1 MGGLCTTGV
10 ETIPTETDVMEGT
23 QIPEWVSKG
32 GQLLFSEAVN
42 LADDPIA
49 LYQGS
54 RLPVYGK
61 IDPTTGEPVKLEYQT
76 ITDPDTGEVRQQL
89 ITPEDQL
96 SKLTSV
102 EQEAQKRLLTSSDD
116 YQKFLTGDETTP
128 GFTGMMDEYTQNIGQ
143 LNPTAFGQ
151 EDVDKYLPTYMSAIN
166 PALEDVSDVYTRRRQ
181 DLGATMGGSGFGGS
195 RMGIESAELTRG
207 EARERGRLVS
217 DAGRGALEF
226 SAAQAERDKTR
237 EERIFDLTQTARLTG
252 ARAFQDVAPLVQ
264 TLTERESLGLLG
276 VGEAE
281 RTLDTQALELAYR
294 DFVEQR
300 EYPFSSLN
308 FAIGAL
314 KGMPYETREFAMQR
328 GGEVIQT
335 PSVYGQTIGGL
346 GSLYSAYR
354 MLQ

>member
-1 MGGLCTTGV
+1 MGGFCTTG
-10 ETIPTETDVMEGT
+10 TQQIPTETDVLEGT
-23 QIPEWVSKG
+23 EIPEWVSKG
-32 GQLLFSEAVN
+32 GQLLFAEAVN
-42 LADDPIA
+42 LAEDPIA
-49 LYQGS
+49 QYQGA
-54 RLPVYGK
+54 RLPIYGK
-61 IDPTTGEPVKLEYQT
+61 IDPTTGEPAKLEYET
-76 ITDPDTGEVRQQL
+76 ITDPTTGEVRQQL

-102 EQEAQKRLLTSSDD
+102 EQEAQRRLTTGADD
-116 YQKFLTGDETTP
+116 YRKFLTGDQTTP
-128 GFTGMMDEYTQNIGQ
+128 GFTGMMEDYTQNIGQ

-151 EDVDKYLPTYMSAIN
+151 ADVDKYLPSYMASVD
-166 PALEDVSDVYTRRRQ
+166 PALQDVSDVYSRRRNE
-181 DLGATMGGSGFGGS
+181 LGATMGGSAYGGS

-207 EARERGRLVS
+207 EARERGRILS
-217 DAGRGALEF
+217 EAGRGALEF
-226 SAAQAERDKTR
+226 SAAQAERDKGR

-281 RTLDTQALELAYR
+281 RMLDTQALELAYR

-346 GSLYSAYR
+346 GSLYSAYK
-354 MLQ
+354 MLS

>member
-1 MGGLCTTGV
+1 MGGLCTTGI
-10 ETIPTETDVMEGT
+10 ETVPTETDVMEGT

-32 GQLLFSEAVN
+32 GQMLFAESIN
-42 LADDPIA
+42 LAESPMA
-49 LYQGS
+49 TFQS
-54 RLPVYGK
+54 PRLPVYGK
-61 IDPTTGEPVKLEYQT
+61 IDPATGEPIQLEYET
-76 ITDPDTGEVRQQL
+76 ITDPETGETRQQL
-89 ITPEDQL
+89 ITPTDQL
-96 SKLTSV
+96 SKLSAV
-102 EQEAQKRLLTSSDD
+102 EQEAVEKLRTQSGD
-116 YQKFLTGDETTP
+116 YQKYLTGDTTTP
-128 GFTGMMDEYTQNIGQ
+128 GFAGMMSDYTESIGQ

-151 EDVDKYLPTYMSAIN
+151 ADVDKYMPAYMAAVDPSLQDI
-166 PALEDVSDVYTRRRQ
+166 SDVYTQRRQ
-181 DLGATMGGSGFGGS
+181 SLQSQLGGGAYGGS

-207 EARERGRLVS
+207 EARERARTMGE
-217 DAGRGALEF
+217 AGRGALEF
-226 SAAQAERDKTR
+226 ASAQAEKDKTR
-237 EERIFDLTQTARLTG
+237 EERVFDLTQTARLTG

-281 RTLDTQALELAYR
+281 RMLDTQALELAYR

-354 MLQ
+354 MLG